1 MVASQLNRLV
11 NNAMH
16 LLFKAAFKAGQ
27 VVILHLKFI
36 QYVLYIFVL
45 HNLYL
50 QRVSSFLVSYILQ
63 YPNSKNIET

>member
-36 QYVLYIFVL
+36 QYVLYIFL

-63 YPNSKNIET
+63 YPNCKNIET